1 MNEYHVFFHLVGGG
15 CVRITVYDEKDIENE
30 TDRDNM
36 ANSIAKCPFIHSF
49 ENGRLEIINMSN
61 VSSITVTKAK
71 EEDME

>member
-36 ANSIAKCPFIHSF
+36 ANSIVKCPFIHSF
-49 ENGRLEIINMSN
+49 ENSRLHIINMSN
-61 VSSITVTKAK
+61 VASITVAKA
-71 EEDME
+71 EEEVVE